1 MSLPKEYSITIGL
14 SPEDIKEITE
24 GEINL
29 FHFIPTDQTEYN
41 DKFNVTIKQVEEDSP
56 LSEKMDLVVD
66 KASSVV

>member
-1 MSLPKEYSITIGL
+1 MEYNITIGL

-29 FHFIPTDQTEYN
+29 FHFIPTDETEYN

-56 LSEKMDLVVD
+56 LSEKMNLVVD

>member
-1 MSLPKEYSITIGL
+1 MEYNITIGL

-29 FHFIPTDQTEYN
+29 FHFILTDETEYN
-41 DKFNVTIKQVEEDSP
+41 DKFNVTIKQVEQDSP
-56 LSEKMDLVVD
+56 LSECMNLVVD

>member
-1 MSLPKEYSITIGL
+1 MEYNITIGL

-29 FHFIPTDQTEYN
+29 FHFLPTHQTEYN
-41 DKFNVTIKQVEEDSP
+41 DKFNITIKQVAEDSP